1 MNNKEK
7 AIKGGK
13 WVSISTGV
21 TTILQ
26 FLQISIVARLLEP
39 ASFGVVSISSMI
51 IVFFTMFSNLGFNN
65 SIISKQEE
73 DRKVLSSLYFLNIF
87 LGVIIFAIIYISSP
101 VIASFYDAPDLSSI
115 VKIASLFFLI
125 VYFGQIYSILMQK
138 EMRFKALSII
148 EIITTVIGTAATV
161 LLAYNGY
168 QEYSLIYGQLIMQI
182 VKTISQ
188 IYFGRDLFKPQFH
201 FKFREIKDH
210 LQFGIY
216 NLGDGIVGFVQSNSD
231 NLLVGKLLGMKMLGY
246 YTLALQLAVFP
257 LKRLNPIIL
266 QVVYPILS
274 KIKEDKAGVKR
285 AYLQILDFISFF
297 NIPIL
302 AGLFIT
308 ADSIVPLFYGPGWD
322 PTVQLIQIFVL
333 ASFCMYLAHPLFTLV
348 FPNGKPEWLFYLNIV
363 TLLIKIPLIL
373 ILGKYALAE
382 GIAFALVA
390 TSLINLILNFFIV
403 RFFIGDFMGTFMKN
417 IAKPLLF
424 SGAMMLGISLYKTL
438 LGYEGILNTILQVC
452 IGGAIFISLTLAFKI
467 SLTEIKSFRKAI

>member
-101 VIASFYDAPDLSSI
+101 VIASFYDAPNLSSI

-168 QEYSLIYGQLIMQI
+168 
-182 VKTISQ
+182 
-188 IYFGRDLFKPQFH
+188 
-201 FKFREIKDH
+201 
-210 LQFGIY
+210 
-216 NLGDGIVGFVQSNSD
+216 
-231 NLLVGKLLGMKMLGY
+231 
-246 YTLALQLAVFP
+246 
-257 LKRLNPIIL
+257 
-266 QVVYPILS
+266 
-274 KIKEDKAGVKR
+274 
-285 AYLQILDFISFF
+285 
-297 NIPIL
+297 
-302 AGLFIT
+302 
-308 ADSIVPLFYGPGWD
+308 
-322 PTVQLIQIFVL
+322 
-333 ASFCMYLAHPLFTLV
+333 
-348 FPNGKPEWLFYLNIV
+348 
-363 TLLIKIPLIL
+363 
-373 ILGKYALAE
+373 
-382 GIAFALVA
+382 
-390 TSLINLILNFFIV
+390 
-403 RFFIGDFMGTFMKN
+403 
-417 IAKPLLF
+417 
-424 SGAMMLGISLYKTL
+424 
-438 LGYEGILNTILQVC
+438 
-452 IGGAIFISLTLAFKI
+452 
-467 SLTEIKSFRKAI
+467 